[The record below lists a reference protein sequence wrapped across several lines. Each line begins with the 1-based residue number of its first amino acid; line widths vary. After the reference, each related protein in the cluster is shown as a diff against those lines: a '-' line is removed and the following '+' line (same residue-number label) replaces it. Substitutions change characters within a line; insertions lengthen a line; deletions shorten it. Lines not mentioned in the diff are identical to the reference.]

1 MFEIFANVLNNHQ
14 FYHKTSI
21 FTAFAQYFD
30 EAPLALFTASS
41 LFVYDA
47 PSLACLF

>member
-1 MFEIFANVLNNHQ
+1 MFEIFANVLKI
-14 FYHKTSI
+14 KTSI